1 MAKTPRALTRIL
13 SQQKEITAAADALSE
28 LPAGGVSAAGFAI
41 MDRILGERSHNG
53 ADGPFSPGHGLQTF
67 DSEGKLSERQGGA
80 SLGPASEEAAPRPR
94 RSLPSPQE
102 VPATREVLPTT
113 AAGQWAA
120 ALLTGGLAA
129 GAHYGSLYLTAMT
142 LTGAWAYAPLAA
154 TVSAALLAVSAAAFT
169 AIRLAGA
176 GYLIWLGI
184 RALRGIGRPDRS
196 AAGDRTAGELR
207 DGFLV
212 AALNPK
218 TALFFAAFLPQFI
231 DPGAP
236 VLDHG
241 LGLGAVFVLIAA
253 ATDSAYVIAAGCAG
267 SCLAAWGAAR
277 RAGRVAA
284 AAVLIGLGMAAAVS
298 GERGGR

>member
-1 MAKTPRALTRIL
+1 MIEAVLRAPSFPAFLAASLVLALTPGPVVLYLIARTL
-13 SQQKEITAAADALSE
+13 DRGRRAGLRSVAGVVLGNLCLAA
-28 LPAGGVSAAGFAI
+28 
-41 MDRILGERSHNG
+41 
-53 ADGPFSPGHGLQTF
+53 
-67 DSEGKLSERQGGA
+67 GA
-80 SLGPASEEAAPRPR
+80 SLG
-94 RSLPSPQE
+94 L
-102 VPATREVLPTT
+102 
-113 AAGQWAA
+113 
-120 ALLTGGLAA
+120 
-129 GAHYGSLYLTAMT
+129 
-142 LTGAWAYAPLAA
+142 
-154 TVSAALLAVSAAAFT
+154 AALLAVSAAAFT

-236 VLDHG
+236 VLDHS